1 MNQKVIGAFIA
12 KKRREKNLTQ
22 GQLAERL
29 GVSNKT
35 ISKWEN
41 GKSMPD
47 YSVVEQLCQEL
58 DISVRELLLGQESD
72 STAAHDE
79 DRYQLLQYKLEQTE
93 SKVAQLEHKKNHSV
107 KTHGIGFGCAL
118 AMIISYVNWHSI
130 GWALLHGML
139 GWIYVIY
146 YVIKYL

>member
-12 KKRREKNLTQ
+12 KKRHEKNLTQ

-58 DISVRELLLGQESD
+58 DISVRELLSGQESD